1 MAPAV
6 RCRPAG
12 SCRGTHWS
20 GVSRWA
26 SRARETKVAINQW
39 EYPNKIWP
47 YMVQYLHFRILKF
60 PLNQL
65 NPLRV
70 SGLLRRKTL
79 EKTLET
85 WKQTSSRGRPNHNLV
100 NIFEGAA
107 PSNFDS
113 DSMRMGLVR
122 PVSSSISWLWLW
134 ELILTCSVFPQ
145 LPVHR
150 KKYLQLHRNMNA
162 NIYQQYHPLHPV
174 LSLDVVKLSLD
185 SHLQCAM
192 TQVVDRLGG
201 NWLWDKYCSNMNH
214 LG

>member
-1 MAPAV
+1 MFNHLHLSYWKWQFSSIIYLLKLWFLRGIFRMAPLAADLLGAV
-6 RCRPAG
+6 EELIDLESLDEP
-12 SCRGTHWS
+12 
-20 GVSRWA
+20 RW
-26 SRARETKVAINQW
+26 
-39 EYPNKIWP
+39 
-47 YMVQYLHFRILKF
+47 LKQKL
-60 PLNQL
+60 PLIDVNGYQL

-70 SGLLRRKTL
+70 SGLLGRKTL

-85 WKQTSSRGRPNHNLV
+85 WKQTSRGRPNHNVV

-145 LPVHR
+145 LPVHG

-162 NIYQQYHPLHPV
+162 NIYQ
-174 LSLDVVKLSLD
+174 
-185 SHLQCAM
+185 
-192 TQVVDRLGG
+192 
-201 NWLWDKYCSNMNH
+201 
-214 LG
+214 